1 MVLLAS
7 AKMTPGGRVLPL
19 AQTLANNV
27 TYSLLLSCCVWV
39 FFFFFFLYK
48 RRLKILLLLAT
59 RPIAKPFLSM
69 LYVSAAHTLYS
80 FILLCRRVK

>member
-27 TYSLLLSCCVWV
+27 THSLLLSCSVWV
-39 FFFFFFLYK
+39 FFCFLYW

-59 RPIAKPFLSM
+59 RPIAKPFSSM
-69 LYVSAAHTLYS
+69 LYVSAARTLYS